1 MLILVICD
9 FGKNIFLHIHLK
21 MSRLLMLGIVD
32 LPKMVIVGCTDCS
45 FNGFIYSGHCTLV
58 IIFEV
63 MSLWGS
69 PHQPRT
75 PVCCAA

>member
-1 MLILVICD
+1 MLILAICD

-32 LPKMVIVGCTDCS
+32 LPKMVIVGCADCS
-45 FNGFIYSGHCTLV
+45 FSGFIYSGHRTLA

-63 MSLWGS
+63 TS
-69 PHQPRT
+69 
-75 PVCCAA
+75 VFYAA